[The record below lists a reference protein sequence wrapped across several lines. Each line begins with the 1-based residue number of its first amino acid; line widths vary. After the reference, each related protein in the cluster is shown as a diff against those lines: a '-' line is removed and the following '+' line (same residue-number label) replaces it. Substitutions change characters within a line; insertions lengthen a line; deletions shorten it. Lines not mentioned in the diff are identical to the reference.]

1 MNFESV
7 GSPLCKITG
16 TNHKKAPVICISE
29 KEGESR
35 YPFNELQLKGN
46 EQFQVIPNPNTERQ
60 IIYITAPSGS
70 GKSYWT
76 KHYCDE
82 YRKLYKQRPIYLF
95 SSISEDSSIDS
106 IKGLKRIKLT
116 PELINETIE
125 AKDFSDSLVIF
136 DDTDCLTD
144 KLIKNKV
151 NSILNSILET
161 GRHYNVSVC
170 YTSHIACAGND
181 TKRILNE
188 AHFTVI
194 FPKTAGNRSLKYLLD
209 GYLGLDKEQ
218 IKKIKNL
225 KGRWICISKTF
236 PRVVISEQEIY
247 IL

>member
-7 GSPLCKITG
+7 GSPLCKIINT
-16 TNHKKAPVICISE
+16 THKTAPIVSISE
-29 KEGESR
+29 KENEAR
-35 YPFNELQLKGN
+35 YPFNELQLKGE
-46 EQFQVIPNPNTERQ
+46 EQFQVIPNPKTEREV
-60 IIYITAPSGS
+60 IYITAPSGS
-70 GKSYWT
+70 GKSWWT
-76 KHYCDE
+76 KRYCDE
-82 YRKLYKQRPIYLF
+82 YRKLYKKRPIYLF

-106 IKGLKRIKLT
+106 IKGLKRIKLS
-116 PELINETIE
+116 PELINEPIE
-125 AKDFSDSLVIF
+125 AKDFTDSLVIF
-136 DDTDCLTD
+136 DDTDVISD
-144 KLIKNKV
+144 KVIKNKV

-161 GRHYNVSVC
+161 GRHFNVSVC

-209 GYLGLDKEQ
+209 GYLGLDKHQ
-218 IKKIKNL
+218 IAKIKSL